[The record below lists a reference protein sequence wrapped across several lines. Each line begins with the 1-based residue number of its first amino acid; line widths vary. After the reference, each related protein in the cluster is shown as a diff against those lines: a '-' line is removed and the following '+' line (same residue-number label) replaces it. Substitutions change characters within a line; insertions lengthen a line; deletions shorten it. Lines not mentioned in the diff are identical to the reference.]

1 MLRDIRLANSTTVT
15 FAVKPQ
21 PAMAHSQRP
30 QYFAITY
37 GADVPA
43 EVETGRLA
51 FGVMLFGR
59 SARPGG
65 AFAWVRRQVEAIQDE
80 MNKLELEDDESEQD
94 DGFEQDDE
102 A

>member
-1 MLRDIRLANSTTVT
+1 
-15 FAVKPQ
+15 
-21 PAMAHSQRP
+21 MAHSQRP

-37 GADVPA
+37 GADIPV

-65 AFAWVRRQVEAIQDE
+65 AIAWVRRQVEAIQDE